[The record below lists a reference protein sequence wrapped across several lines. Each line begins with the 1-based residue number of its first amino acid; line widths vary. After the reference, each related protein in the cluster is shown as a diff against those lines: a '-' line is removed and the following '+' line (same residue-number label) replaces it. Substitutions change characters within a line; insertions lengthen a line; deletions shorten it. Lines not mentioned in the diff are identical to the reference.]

1 MAYTLSDLTSKLRLK
16 INQVSTNSNLVWEDS
31 ELYGYI
37 NAAIKHVINFGSLK
51 LIQASAYKRTTDAA
65 GDHLTNNG
73 SGYATKPSDY
83 LRYINGKVD
92 AKYIRRIID
101 ASEIEFIQGNSLTA
115 ADSNRKYVCDIS
127 GTEFL
132 VFPTDF
138 SSFELVYIAEPSD
151 LASSTDTSPL
161 TNTGDNYALDWAYAL
176 ALESKLFKPEVAQ
189 VIFKRVQELI
199 MQ

>member
-1 MAYTLSDLTSKLRLK
+1 MAYNLSTLTSQLRLK

-92 AKYIRRIID
+92 GKFVRRVID
-101 ASEIEFIQGNSLTA
+101 ASEVEFIEGNSLTA
-115 ADSNRKYVCDIS
+115 GDSNRKYVVDIS

-132 VFPTDF
+132 VYPTSF
-138 SSFELVYIAEPSD
+138 SSFELIYIAEPSD
-151 LASSTDTSPL
+151 LSSASDTSPL
-161 TNTGDNYALDWAYAL
+161 TNTGDGYAIDWAYAL
-176 ALESKLFKPEVAQ
+176 ALESKLFKPDIAQ
-189 VIFKRVQELI
+189 SIFNRVQGLI
-199 MQ
+199 SQ